1 MITVEFDNFLLQEF
15 LVAKCVLKGSVISPE
30 LDKNYL
36 ITMGHNTRQII
47 KIGR

>member
-1 MITVEFDNFLLQEF
+1 MEFGNFLLQEF
-15 LVAKCVLKGSVISPE
+15 LVAKCVSKGSVISPE